1 MQRPLCGQSPSKGQ
15 WWRRNVCAP
24 LLTRPVDLDTNATS
38 QVSCVGANNRN
49 YVSRKLWNTMDYGPQ
64 TGSAHQF
71 MWNPTRTPLIQ
82 QTPNGIFSLEQK
94 VLRAYVLSVLMYG
107 SECWTISKEREK
119 RLLAIEMWFL
129 RRIFRISWTEKKT
142 NEEVLHLHGTD
153 RSLLQMI
160 RKRQMEF
167 LGHRNRHDGLEKLML
182 HGKVERKRARGRQ
195 RQTFMDSLSR
205 FINTWNKN
213 LSKLEIS
220 RRTEDREAWKS
231 LIVDVCARPDT

>member
-1 MQRPLCGQSPSKGQ
+1 MLRKRLNSTDMKRMCRSLQKIVEGMVEGTRGRG
-15 WWRRNVCAP
+15 RRRISWVKNV
-24 LLTRPVDLDTNATS
+24 D
-38 QVSCVGANNRN
+38 
-49 YVSRKLWNTMDYGPQ
+49 
-64 TGSAHQF
+64 GSSGMKINECCESA
-71 MWNPTRTPLIQ
+71 
-82 QTPNGIFSLEQK
+82 LEQERWNIQFGTKVK

-107 SECWTISKEREK
+107 SECWTISKEMEK

-129 RRIFRISWTEKKT
+129 RRIFRISWTERKT

-167 LGHRNRHDGLEKLML
+167 LGHINRHDGLEKLML
-182 HGKVERKRARGRQ
+182 HGKVEGKRARGRQ

-205 FINTWNKN
+205 FTNASNKN
-213 LSKLEIS
+213 LSKLEIF

-231 LIVDVCARPDT
+231 LIVDVCARPDTWMK